1 MRTKLLGRDCV
12 SVLEFS
18 GETAFHSNLVREG
31 VSARSMALIGAARVN
46 SYSDDD
52 MSASFWNNV
61 VGSQMGFVNEA
72 KRIHESLS
80 SEYGLITVGCMR
92 QPWVTLAMIQTA
104 VVNATKS
111 ETHPE
116 GRLGWMRSIQH
127 LLQHQFTT
135 IAPGAPVSA
144 ALVLSSR
151 GARLPSH
158 APKDGLKL
166 GDKLK
171 LECKLDDLQLPSV
184 LDTMEYETA
193 NPFLADLS
201 ANDTKEISKHVF
213 LQRALAD
220 NYVSGDLEVEKKY
233 AKLLKAKFL
242 GKPAFSGD
250 WKKILKGRAA
260 QGRRSNASVRLVLR
274 SSSPAPPLHN
284 TDFVVLLT
292 GYLCKESQGHGRPG
306 RC

>member
-31 VSARSMALIGAARVN
+31 VSARSMARIGAARVN
-46 SYSDDD
+46 SYSD
-52 MSASFWNNV
+52 
-61 VGSQMGFVNEA
+61 
-72 KRIHESLS
+72 
-80 SEYGLITVGCMR
+80 
-92 QPWVTLAMIQTA
+92 
-104 VVNATKS
+104 
-111 ETHPE
+111 
-116 GRLGWMRSIQH
+116 
-127 LLQHQFTT
+127 
-135 IAPGAPVSA
+135 
-144 ALVLSSR
+144 
-151 GARLPSH
+151 
-158 APKDGLKL
+158 
-166 GDKLK
+166 
-171 LECKLDDLQLPSV
+171 
-184 LDTMEYETA
+184 
-193 NPFLADLS
+193 LS
-201 ANDTKEISKHVF
+201 ANDTKAISKHVF

-292 GYLCKESQGHGRPG
+292 GYLCKESQEHGRPG